1 MNTSPKKTPS
11 STNDRDE
18 GTRTQ
23 AVRDEITRSRAV
35 RDEKDR
41 RGRNHAVAVLG
52 AGSWGSV
59 LAIYAARR
67 GHRVHLWEF
76 DPERAAEL
84 ARTRISAPFVPDHPL
99 PPAVSVTADLAAALD
114 QTELALVVVPSHALA
129 SVARQI
135 GAILAAA
142 GAAGAGEAPVRG
154 RADPGRMGHPFLW
167 ISATK
172 GIEEGTGR
180 TPSQVLMHH
189 AGIAPQEVAVLLG
202 PSLAA
207 EVADG
212 KPAALLAAADTEA
225 VSGRVQENLSGPQ
238 LRIYTS
244 SDRIGVEIGV
254 SLKNVIAIAAG
265 IVTGLD
271 LGHNA
276 MGALLTRGLA
286 EISRLG
292 VRMGARRETFLGLGG
307 IGDLVTTCASPLS
320 RNHQVGLALA
330 KGERLPHILDRMV
343 MVAEGVRTTRSALEL
358 ARSLGIEMPITEQM
372 YAVLFEEK
380 DPRQAL
386 ADLMNRPPR
395 EEFWGEADD

>member
-1 MNTSPKKTPS
+1 MNTSRKRTPP
-11 STNDRDE
+11 
-18 GTRTQ
+18 RTSG
-23 AVRDEITRSRAV
+23 RGEITRGRTVRGEREPGGRDPGGRDPGGRSRT
-35 RDEKDR
+35 
-41 RGRNHAVAVLG
+41 VAVLG

-84 ARTRISAPFVPDHPL
+84 ARTRINAPFVPDHPL
-99 PPAVSVTADLAAALD
+99 PPGVSVTADLAAALD
-114 QTELALVVVPSHALA
+114 QAELALVVVPSHAMA
-129 SVARQI
+129 SVAGQI
-135 GAILAAA
+135 GVIL
-142 GAAGAGEAPVRG
+142 GAAGAGEGPVRG
-154 RADPGRMGHPFLW
+154 MADAGPVGHPLLW

-189 AGIAPQEVAVLLG
+189 AGLASQEVAVLLG

-212 KPAALLAAADTEA
+212 KPAALLAAADTET
-225 VSGRVQENLSGPQ
+225 VSGRVQETLSGPQ

-292 VRMGARRETFLGLGG
+292 MRMGARRETFLGLGG

-372 YAVLFEEK
+372 HAVLFEEK

>member
-1 MNTSPKKTPS
+1 MSTRRDTSS
-11 STNDRDE
+11 E
-18 GTRTQ
+18 GAAPGRT
-23 AVRDEITRSRAV
+23 I
-35 RDEKDR
+35 
-41 RGRNHAVAVLG
+41 AVLG

-59 LAIYAARR
+59 LAIYAARC
-67 GHRVHLWEF
+67 GHAVRLWEF
-76 DPERAAEL
+76 DPARAVEL

-99 PPAVSVTADLAAALD
+99 PPAITVMSDLAAALAGA
-114 QTELALVVVPSHALA
+114 ELALVVVPSHALTA
-129 SVARQI
+129 VSTQI
-135 GAILAAA
+135 GAFLADA
-142 GAAGAGEAPVRG
+142 GRV
-154 RADPGRMGHPFLW
+154 PGMLW

-189 AGIAPQEVAVLLG
+189 AGLAATDVAVLLG

-207 EVADG
+207 EVVAG
-212 KPAALLAAADTEA
+212 KPAALLAAADEEA
-225 VSGRVQENLSGPQ
+225 AAGRVQESLAGPQ

-244 SDRIGVEIGV
+244 SDRLGVEVGV

-265 IVTGLD
+265 IVAGLD

-292 VRMGARRETFLGLGG
+292 VRMGARQKTFLGLGG

-372 YAVLFEEK
+372 HAVLFEQK